1 MTDIPLAVWLALF
14 SVVAVPTVAWS
25 FKIVREDNRVVTLDG
40 KRLDT
45 IAAQGEY
52 IAALEQKCKA
62 LQSII
67 DTREAEYSEKLRR
80 ADARIASLQGDIDD
94 LKTIVKQ
101 WRIVQDVQ
109 DVRAASHEAREVHEA
124 ARVDAADKRQQARAT
139 RSEGREVRQEA
150 REVAQEARATG
161 ETA

>member
-25 FKIVREDNRVVTLDG
+25 FKIVREANRVVTLDG

-62 LQSII
+62 LETTLQ
-67 DTREAEYSEKLRR
+67 TREHEYGERERGHAKELK
-80 ADARIASLQGDIDD
+80 DALHRIDELEA
-94 LKTIVKQ
+94 IVRQ
-101 WRIVQDVQ
+101 WRVVQDVQ
-109 DVRAASHEAREVHEA
+109 DRRAVRHEA
-124 ARVDAADKRQQARAT
+124 
-139 RSEGREVRQEA
+139 REVRQEA

-161 ETA
+161 EPA